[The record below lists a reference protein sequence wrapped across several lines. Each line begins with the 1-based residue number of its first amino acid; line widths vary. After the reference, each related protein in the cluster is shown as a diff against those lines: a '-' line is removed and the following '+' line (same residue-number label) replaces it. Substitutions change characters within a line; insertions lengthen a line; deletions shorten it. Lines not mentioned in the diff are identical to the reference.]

1 MNVNSSIIRIVG
13 LLGEIPE
20 KSSDKLFQKFRN
32 AGYRRDLYP
41 VDTNGTKDTRSL
53 QFLRDY
59 FYPDFRNLMFLTVI
73 EEETFRYIK
82 LDNRKIS
89 LTYGR
94 GERKKMYPIGI
105 LKSELYLFKEQIG
118 LFSISIE
125 IQEPHKN
132 LDDISNIISVVK
144 NFDTELENGT
154 LWHHW
159 ISKELLA
166 NIPLRSTDERIVSS
180 DEYSGSKFKVY
191 SVLDFEHERQERKNH
206 LYDIATSSPLGA
218 GFGRGF
224 NAPDEQYFDQIMTN
238 RIAVFTNWEAVCLFD
253 SFCCIGDKNLNEPGS
268 ISYISWDYTYFRI
281 YLYRL
286 FFKYNLYRYNSMI
299 NEANAKKIL
308 LRDQFE
314 SFLNKY
320 NIGHISFNFLGNE
333 LFNKTGQA
341 LELDKELITFRERIN
356 NLSKVLQEERES
368 KTNNLLQIVTLLS
381 GITSVAPLIDMVNQ
395 AEKYLAWNPIIFYS
409 IVSIIILTI
418 VTGII
423 YYIFPELFKKIWK
436 RKTSNLE

>member
-59 FYPDFRNLMFLTVI
+59 FYPDFRNLMFLTDI

-94 GERKKMYPIGI
+94 GERKKTYPIGI

-191 SVLDFEHERQERKNH
+191 SVLDFEHERQERKNQ

>member
-1 MNVNSSIIRIVG
+1 
-13 LLGEIPE
+13 
-20 KSSDKLFQKFRN
+20 
-32 AGYRRDLYP
+32 
-41 VDTNGTKDTRSL
+41 
-53 QFLRDY
+53 
-59 FYPDFRNLMFLTVI
+59 MFLKDN
-73 EEETFRYIK
+73 EDETFRYIK
-82 LDNRKIS
+82 LDNRTVS

-94 GERKKMYPIGI
+94 DERKRIYSIGI

-125 IQEPHKN
+125 IQEENKN
-132 LDDISNIISVVK
+132 LNDISNIISVVK
-144 NFDTELENGT
+144 NFDAELENGT

-166 NIPLRSTDERIVSS
+166 NTPLRSTDESIVSS

-191 SVLDFEHERQERKNH
+191 SVLDFEHERQERKSH

-238 RIAVFTNWEAVCLFD
+238 RIAVFKNWEAVCLFD

-268 ISYISWDYTYFRI
+268 VSYISWDYTYFRI

-299 NEANAKKIL
+299 NEADSKKIL
-308 LRDQFE
+308 LRDHFE

-333 LFNKTGQA
+333 LFNKTGHA

-356 NLSKVLQEERES
+356 NFSKVLQEERES
-368 KTNNLLQIVTLLS
+368 KTNNLLQIVTVLS
-381 GITSVAPLIDMVNQ
+381 GLSSVAPAIDMINE
-395 AEKYLAWNPIIFYS
+395 AEQYLQWPRIIYYGL
-409 IVSIIILTI
+409 VSIITLTI
-418 VTGII
+418 ISGII
-423 YYIFPELFKKIWK
+423 YYIFPELFKKLWK
-436 RKTSNLE
+436 KRPSNLD

>member
-1 MNVNSSIIRIVG
+1 MKVNSSIIRIVG

-20 KSSDKLFQKFRN
+20 KSADKLFQKFRD
-32 AGYRRDLYP
+32 AGYHRDLYP
-41 VDTNGTKDTRSL
+41 VDTNGAKDGRSL
-53 QFLRDY
+53 QFLKDY
-59 FYPDFRNLMFLTVI
+59 FYPNFRNLMFLRDN
-73 EEETFRYIK
+73 EDETFRYIK
-82 LDNRKIS
+82 LDNQTVS
-89 LTYGR
+89 LIYGR
-94 GERKKMYPIGI
+94 NERRRIYSIGI
-105 LKSELYLFKEQIG
+105 HKSELYLFKEQIG

-125 IQEPHKN
+125 IQEANKN
-132 LDDISNIISVVK
+132 LDDISNIISIVK
-144 NFDTELENGT
+144 NFDAELENGT

-166 NIPLRSTDERIVSS
+166 NIPLRSTDESIVSS

-224 NAPDEQYFDQIMTN
+224 YAPDEQYFDQIMTN

-299 NEANAKKIL
+299 NETDAKKIL

-333 LFNKTGQA
+333 LFNKTGHA

-368 KTNNLLQIVTLLS
+368 KTNNLLQIVTVLS
-381 GITSVAPLIDMVNQ
+381 GLSSVAPAIDMINQ
-395 AEKYLAWNPIIFYS
+395 AEQYLLWPPIIFYGL
-409 IVSIIILTI
+409 VSIIMLAIISGI
-418 VTGII
+418 V
-423 YYIFPELFKKIWK
+423 YYIFPELFKKLWK
-436 RKTSNLE
+436 KRPSNLE

>member
-1 MNVNSSIIRIVG
+1 
-13 LLGEIPE
+13 
-20 KSSDKLFQKFRN
+20 
-32 AGYRRDLYP
+32 
-41 VDTNGTKDTRSL
+41 
-53 QFLRDY
+53 
-59 FYPDFRNLMFLTVI
+59 MFLTDI

-94 GERKKMYPIGI
+94 GERKKTYPIGI

-436 RKTSNLE
+436 RTKSNLE

>member
-1 MNVNSSIIRIVG
+1 
-13 LLGEIPE
+13 
-20 KSSDKLFQKFRN
+20 
-32 AGYRRDLYP
+32 
-41 VDTNGTKDTRSL
+41 
-53 QFLRDY
+53 
-59 FYPDFRNLMFLTVI
+59 
-73 EEETFRYIK
+73 
-82 LDNRKIS
+82 
-89 LTYGR
+89 
-94 GERKKMYPIGI
+94 
-105 LKSELYLFKEQIG
+105 
-118 LFSISIE
+118 
-125 IQEPHKN
+125 
-132 LDDISNIISVVK
+132 
-144 NFDTELENGT
+144 
-154 LWHHW
+154 
-159 ISKELLA
+159 
-166 NIPLRSTDERIVSS
+166 
-180 DEYSGSKFKVY
+180 
-191 SVLDFEHERQERKNH
+191 
-206 LYDIATSSPLGA
+206 
-218 GFGRGF
+218 
-224 NAPDEQYFDQIMTN
+224 MTN

>member
-1 MNVNSSIIRIVG
+1 MKVNSSIIRIVG

-20 KSSDKLFQKFRN
+20 KSADKLFQKFRD
-32 AGYRRDLYP
+32 AGYHRDLYP
-41 VDTNGTKDTRSL
+41 VDTNGAKDGRSL
-53 QFLRDY
+53 QFLKDY
-59 FYPDFRNLMFLTVI
+59 FYPNFRNLMFLRDN
-73 EEETFRYIK
+73 EDETFRYVK
-82 LDNRKIS
+82 LDNQTVS
-89 LTYGR
+89 LIYGR
-94 GERKKMYPIGI
+94 NERRRIYSIGI
-105 LKSELYLFKEQIG
+105 HKSELYLFKEQIG

-125 IQEPHKN
+125 IQEANKN
-132 LDDISNIISVVK
+132 LDDISNIISIVK
-144 NFDTELENGT
+144 NFDAELENGT

-166 NIPLRSTDERIVSS
+166 NIPLRSTDESIVSS

-224 NAPDEQYFDQIMTN
+224 YAPDEQYFDQIMTN

-299 NEANAKKIL
+299 NETDAKKIL

-333 LFNKTGQA
+333 LFNKTGHA

-368 KTNNLLQIVTLLS
+368 KTNNLLQI
-381 GITSVAPLIDMVNQ
+381 
-395 AEKYLAWNPIIFYS
+395 Y
-409 IVSIIILTI
+409 IILQTN
-418 VTGII
+418 
-423 YYIFPELFKKIWK
+423 KKI
-436 RKTSNLE
+436 NLQIT

>member
-59 FYPDFRNLMFLTVI
+59 FYPDFRNLMFLTDI

-94 GERKKMYPIGI
+94 GERKKTYPIGI

-132 LDDISNIISVVK
+132 LDDLSNIISVVK

-381 GITSVAPLIDMVNQ
+381 GITSVAPLIDMFNQ

>member
-59 FYPDFRNLMFLTVI
+59 FYPDFRNLMFLTDI

-94 GERKKMYPIGI
+94 GERKKTYPIGI

-224 NAPDEQYFDQIMTN
+224 NAPDEHYFDQIMTN

-268 ISYISWDYTYFRI
+268 ISYVSWDYTYFRI

>member
-1 MNVNSSIIRIVG
+1 MKVNSSIIRIVG

-20 KSSDKLFQKFRN
+20 KSADKLFQKFRD
-32 AGYRRDLYP
+32 AGYHRDLYP
-41 VDTNGTKDTRSL
+41 VDTNGAKDGRSL
-53 QFLRDY
+53 QFLKDY
-59 FYPDFRNLMFLTVI
+59 FYPNFRNLMFLRDN
-73 EEETFRYIK
+73 EDETFRYIK
-82 LDNRKIS
+82 LDNQTVS
-89 LTYGR
+89 LIYGR
-94 GERKKMYPIGI
+94 NERRRIYSIGI
-105 LKSELYLFKEQIG
+105 HKSELYLFKEQIG

-125 IQEPHKN
+125 IQEVNKN
-132 LDDISNIISVVK
+132 LDDISNIISIVK
-144 NFDTELENGT
+144 NFDAELENGT

-166 NIPLRSTDERIVSS
+166 NIPLRSTDKSIVSS

-224 NAPDEQYFDQIMTN
+224 YAPDEQYFDQIMTN

-253 SFCCIGDKNLNEPGS
+253 SFCCIGDKNLNDPGS
-268 ISYISWDYTYFRI
+268 ISYVSWD
-281 YLYRL
+281 YRL

-368 KTNNLLQIVTLLS
+368 KTNNLLQIVTVLS
-381 GITSVAPLIDMVNQ
+381 GLSSVAPAIDMINQ
-395 AEKYLAWNPIIFYS
+395 AEQYLRWPPIIFYGL
-409 IVSIIILTI
+409 VSIIMLAIISGI
-418 VTGII
+418 V
-423 YYIFPELFKKIWK
+423 YYIFPELFKKLWK
-436 RKTSNLE
+436 KRPSNLE

>member
-1 MNVNSSIIRIVG
+1 MKVNSSIIRIVG

-20 KSSDKLFQKFRN
+20 KSADKLFQKFRD
-32 AGYRRDLYP
+32 AGYHRDLYP
-41 VDTNGTKDTRSL
+41 VDANGVKDTRSL

-59 FYPDFRNLMFLTVI
+59 FYPNFRNLMFLKDN
-73 EEETFRYIK
+73 EDETFRYIK
-82 LDNRKIS
+82 LDKRTVS

-94 GERKKMYPIGI
+94 DERKRIYSIGI

-125 IQEPHKN
+125 IQEANKN
-132 LDDISNIISVVK
+132 LNDISNIISVVK
-144 NFDTELENGT
+144 NFDAELENGT

-166 NIPLRSTDERIVSS
+166 NIPLRSTDESIVSS

-191 SVLDFEHERQERKNH
+191 SVLDFEHERQERKSH

-238 RIAVFTNWEAVCLFD
+238 RIAVFKNWEAVCLFD

-268 ISYISWDYTYFRI
+268 VSYISWDYTYFRI

-299 NEANAKKIL
+299 NEADAKKIL
-308 LRDQFE
+308 LRDHFE

-333 LFNKTGQA
+333 LFNKTGHA

-356 NLSKVLQEERES
+356 NFSKVLQEERES
-368 KTNNLLQIVTLLS
+368 KTNNLLQIVTVLS
-381 GITSVAPLIDMVNQ
+381 GLSSVAPAIDMINQ
-395 AEKYLAWNPIIFYS
+395 AEQYLQWPRIIYYGL
-409 IVSIIILTI
+409 VSIITLTI
-418 VTGII
+418 ISGII
-423 YYIFPELFKKIWK
+423 YYIFPELFKKLWK
-436 RKTSNLE
+436 KRPSNLD

>member
-59 FYPDFRNLMFLTVI
+59 FYPDFRNLMFLTDI

-94 GERKKMYPIGI
+94 GERKKTYPIGI

-191 SVLDFEHERQERKNH
+191 SVLDFEHERQERKSH

-238 RIAVFTNWEAVCLFD
+238 RIAVFKNWEAVCLFD

-268 ISYISWDYTYFRI
+268 VSYISWDYTYFRI

>member
-59 FYPDFRNLMFLTVI
+59 FYPDFRNLMFLTDI

-94 GERKKMYPIGI
+94 GERKKTYPIGI

-268 ISYISWDYTYFRI
+268 ISYVSWDYTYFRI

>member
-1 MNVNSSIIRIVG
+1 
-13 LLGEIPE
+13 
-20 KSSDKLFQKFRN
+20 
-32 AGYRRDLYP
+32 
-41 VDTNGTKDTRSL
+41 
-53 QFLRDY
+53 
-59 FYPDFRNLMFLTVI
+59 MFLTDI

-94 GERKKMYPIGI
+94 GERKKTYPIGI

>member
-59 FYPDFRNLMFLTVI
+59 FYPDFRNLMFLTDI

-94 GERKKMYPIGI
+94 GERKKTYPIGI

-268 ISYISWDYTYFRI
+268 ISYVSWDYTYFRI

-395 AEKYLAWNPIIFYS
+395 VEKYLAWNPIIFYS

>member
-1 MNVNSSIIRIVG
+1 MKVNSSIIRIVG

-20 KSSDKLFQKFRN
+20 KSADKLFQKFRD
-32 AGYRRDLYP
+32 AGYHRDLYP
-41 VDTNGTKDTRSL
+41 VDANGAKDTRSL

-59 FYPDFRNLMFLTVI
+59 FYPNFRNLMFLKDN
-73 EEETFRYIK
+73 EDETFRYIK
-82 LDNRKIS
+82 LDNRTVS

-94 GERKKMYPIGI
+94 DERKRIYSIGI

-125 IQEPHKN
+125 IQEANKN
-132 LDDISNIISVVK
+132 LNDISNIISVVK
-144 NFDTELENGT
+144 NFDAELENGT
-154 LWHHW
+154 LWHDW

-166 NIPLRSTDERIVSS
+166 NIPLRSTDESIVSS

-191 SVLDFEHERQERKNH
+191 SVLDFEHERQERKSH

-238 RIAVFTNWEAVCLFD
+238 RIAVFKNWEAVCLFD

-299 NEANAKKIL
+299 NEADAKKIL
-308 LRDQFE
+308 LRDHFE

-333 LFNKTGQA
+333 LFNKTGHA

-356 NLSKVLQEERES
+356 NFSKVLQEERES
-368 KTNNLLQIVTLLS
+368 KTNNLLQIVTVLS
-381 GITSVAPLIDMVNQ
+381 GLSSVAPAIDMINQ
-395 AEKYLAWNPIIFYS
+395 AEQYLQWPRIIYYGL
-409 IVSIIILTI
+409 VSIITLTI
-418 VTGII
+418 ISGII
-423 YYIFPELFKKIWK
+423 YYIFPELFKKLWK
-436 RKTSNLE
+436 KRPSNLD

>member
-59 FYPDFRNLMFLTVI
+59 FYPDFRNLMFLTDI

-94 GERKKMYPIGI
+94 GERKKTYPIGI

>member
-41 VDTNGTKDTRSL
+41 VDTYGTKDTRSL

-59 FYPDFRNLMFLTVI
+59 FYPDFRNLMFLTDI

-94 GERKKMYPIGI
+94 GERKKTYPIGI

>member
-1 MNVNSSIIRIVG
+1 MKVNSSIIRIVG

-20 KSSDKLFQKFRN
+20 KSADKLFQKFRD
-32 AGYRRDLYP
+32 AGYHRDLYP
-41 VDTNGTKDTRSL
+41 VDANGAKDTRSL

-59 FYPDFRNLMFLTVI
+59 FYPNFRNLMFLKDN
-73 EEETFRYIK
+73 EDETFRYIK
-82 LDNRKIS
+82 LDNRTVS

-94 GERKKMYPIGI
+94 DERKRIYSIGI

-125 IQEPHKN
+125 IQEENKN
-132 LDDISNIISVVK
+132 LNDISNIISVVK
-144 NFDTELENGT
+144 NFDAELENGT

-166 NIPLRSTDERIVSS
+166 NIPLRSTDESIVSS

-191 SVLDFEHERQERKNH
+191 SVLDFEHERQERKSH

-238 RIAVFTNWEAVCLFD
+238 RIAVFKNWEAVCLFD

-268 ISYISWDYTYFRI
+268 VSYISWDYTYFRI

-299 NEANAKKIL
+299 NEADAKKIL
-308 LRDQFE
+308 LRDHFE

-333 LFNKTGQA
+333 LFNKTGHA

-356 NLSKVLQEERES
+356 NFSKVLQEERES
-368 KTNNLLQIVTLLS
+368 KTNNLLQIVTVLS
-381 GITSVAPLIDMVNQ
+381 GLSSVAPAIDMINQ
-395 AEKYLAWNPIIFYS
+395 AEQYLQWPRIIYYGL
-409 IVSIIILTI
+409 VSIITLTI
-418 VTGII
+418 ISGII
-423 YYIFPELFKKIWK
+423 YYIFPELFKKLWK
-436 RKTSNLE
+436 KRPSNLD

>member
-41 VDTNGTKDTRSL
+41 VDTYGTKDTRSL

-59 FYPDFRNLMFLTVI
+59 FYPDFRNLMFLTDI

-94 GERKKMYPIGI
+94 GERKKTYPIGI

-286 FFKYNLYRYNSMI
+286 FFKYNLYRYNS
-299 NEANAKKIL
+299 N
-308 LRDQFE
+308 
-314 SFLNKY
+314 
-320 NIGHISFNFLGNE
+320 
-333 LFNKTGQA
+333 T
-341 LELDKELITFRERIN
+341 
-356 NLSKVLQEERES
+356 
-368 KTNNLLQIVTLLS
+368 
-381 GITSVAPLIDMVNQ
+381 
-395 AEKYLAWNPIIFYS
+395 
-409 IVSIIILTI
+409 
-418 VTGII
+418 
-423 YYIFPELFKKIWK
+423 
-436 RKTSNLE
+436 

>member
-59 FYPDFRNLMFLTVI
+59 FYPDFRNLMFLTDI

-94 GERKKMYPIGI
+94 GERKKTYPIGI

-436 RKTSNLE
+436 NDEKL

>member
-59 FYPDFRNLMFLTVI
+59 FYPDFRNLMFLTDI

-94 GERKKMYPIGI
+94 GERKKTYPIGI

-436 RKTSNLE
+436 RTKSNLE

>member
-1 MNVNSSIIRIVG
+1 MKVNSSIIRIVG

-20 KSSDKLFQKFRN
+20 KSADKLFQKFRD
-32 AGYRRDLYP
+32 AGYHRDLYP
-41 VDTNGTKDTRSL
+41 VDTNGAKDGRSL
-53 QFLRDY
+53 QFLKDY
-59 FYPDFRNLMFLTVI
+59 FYPNFRNLMFLRDN
-73 EEETFRYIK
+73 EDETFRYIK
-82 LDNRKIS
+82 LDNQTVS
-89 LTYGR
+89 LIYGR
-94 GERKKMYPIGI
+94 NERRRIYSIGI
-105 LKSELYLFKEQIG
+105 HKSELYLFKEQIG

-125 IQEPHKN
+125 IQEANKN

-144 NFDTELENGT
+144 NFDAELEDGT

-166 NIPLRSTDERIVSS
+166 NIPLRSTDESIVSS

-224 NAPDEQYFDQIMTN
+224 YAPDEQYFDQIMTN

-299 NEANAKKIL
+299 NETDAKKIL

-333 LFNKTGQA
+333 LFNKTGHA

-356 NLSKVLQEERES
+356 NFSKVLQEERES
-368 KTNNLLQIVTLLS
+368 KTNNLLQIVTVLS
-381 GITSVAPLIDMVNQ
+381 GLSSVAPAIDMINQ
-395 AEKYLAWNPIIFYS
+395 AEHYLQWPPIIFYGL
-409 IVSIIILTI
+409 VSIITITIIL
-418 VTGII
+418 GII
-423 YYIFPELFKKIWK
+423 YYIFPELFKKLWK
-436 RKTSNLE
+436 KRPSNLE